1 MPNIKWEMFCLLLLG
16 SQAVWAH
23 PSRAAVW
30 GESAMVKVRPE
41 TPPRVQGA
49 VSLTAARNE
58 FVSFQ
63 VVLHGGTS
71 GLRGV
76 TAVLPELHGDRS
88 RIHGGDLLLYR
99 EALLD
104 ITTPTPPGT
113 LPGRWPD
120 GLVPDVDEV
129 VGEKRLAFPFDVPAG
144 ESRAVWVDVHVPP
157 NSRPGNYRGAVSV
170 KGDGF
175 TSRVEVDLQ
184 VVDALLPSTS
194 SLRSAFLL
202 WPPHVCRA
210 FTGDPVCPVD
220 TQVRLLKRFHRM
232 ALEHRISLASGFPR
246 QVDLP
251 TWDLPDYDTFS
262 ERWGPFLDGS
272 APNRLPGARMT
283 ALQYLGPGNGASLS
297 EFQTEAQARGWL
309 SRSFDYVGDEPPYGA
324 TWEAVTARAGLTR
337 TVAPRLRTLLTSTV
351 TDLEAH
357 GLLEDI
363 DIITVLV
370 NYIDGTQPPYEG
382 SQRPRYDDFL
392 SRPDRELWLYQSCM
406 SHGCDPAAP
415 PPPENLPGQGWPSY
429 MVDRSAAKARGMQWL
444 DFINGASGELYYQT
458 VGLLSSAW
466 TTQFRFNG
474 NGDGTLFYPG
484 LPSVIGG
491 TTEIPLPSL
500 RMKLIRQG
508 MQDYEWLKLVSD
520 AGDPAYARA
529 VALKLIPHA
538 WAVPDDGEAF
548 DRARLQL
555 IKRYLQLCRDRGTP
569 RQATPH
575 ERQSLWRVRDGFSA
589 GGYG

>member
-1 MPNIKWEMFCLLLLG
+1 MQSTKLALACLFLMW
-16 SQAVWAH
+16 SQVAGAHSSRPAVWA
-23 PSRAAVW
+23 
-30 GESAMVKVRPE
+30 ESAMVKVRPE
-41 TPPRVQGA
+41 TPPRFQRSI
-49 VSLTAARNE
+49 SLTAARNE
-58 FVSFQ
+58 FVSLQ
-63 VVLHGGTS
+63 VVLHGGTT

-76 TAVLPELHGDRS
+76 SAALPELRGGRS
-88 RIHGGDLLLYR
+88 RIQGGDLLLYR
-99 EALLD
+99 EAFLD

-113 LPGRWPD
+113 TPGRWPD

-144 ESRAVWVDVHVPP
+144 EARAVWVDVHVPS
-157 NSRPGNYRGAVSV
+157 NARPGNYRGTVTV

-175 TSRVEVDLQ
+175 TSRVEVRLQ
-184 VVDALLPSTS
+184 VVDAVLPSTS

-220 TQVRLLKRFHRM
+220 TQVRLLKLFHRM
-232 ALEHRISLASGFPR
+232 ALEHRITLASAFPR
-246 QVDLP
+246 EVNLP
-251 TWDLPDYDTFS
+251 TWDLPDYDTFN
-262 ERWGPFLDGS
+262 ERWGPFLDGT
-272 APNRLPGARMT
+272 APNRLHGARMT
-283 ALQYLGPGNGASLS
+283 ALQYLGPANGAALT
-297 EFQTEAQARGWL
+297 EFQTEAEARGWL
-309 SRSFDYVGDEPPYGA
+309 SRSFDYVGDEPPYG
-324 TWEAVTARAGLTR
+324 TSWEAVAARAELTR
-337 TVAPRLRTLLTSTV
+337 TAAPLLRTLLTSTV
-351 TDLEAH
+351 TELEAH
-357 GLLEDI
+357 GLLEEI

-370 NYIDGTQPPYEG
+370 NFIDGTKPPYVG
-382 SQRPRYDDFL
+382 DQRPKYDDFL
-392 SRPDRELWLYQSCM
+392 AQPRRELWLYQSCA
-406 SHGCDPAAP
+406 SHGCASNEP
-415 PPPENLPGQGWPSY
+415 PPPENIPGQGWPSY

-458 VGLLSSAW
+458 VGLLYTAW

-484 LPSVIGG
+484 LPSIIGG

-529 VALKLIPHA
+529 VARKLIPHA

-548 DRARLQL
+548 ERARRLL
-555 IKRYLQLCRDRGTP
+555 IRRYLQLCRNR
-569 RQATPH
+569 ATPP
-575 ERQSLWRVRDGFSA
+575 
-589 GGYG
+589 

>member
-1 MPNIKWEMFCLLLLG
+1 MQSIKLALVCLSLG
-16 SQAVWAH
+16 WGLVAGAH
-23 PSRAAVW
+23 PSRPAIW

-41 TPPRVQGA
+41 TPPRNQRS

-63 VVLHGGTS
+63 VVLHGGRS
-71 GLRGV
+71 GLKGV
-76 TAVLPELHGDRS
+76 SAVLPELRAGRA
-88 RIHGGDLLLYR
+88 RISGGDLLLYR

-113 LPGRWPD
+113 TPGRWPD

-144 ESRAVWVDVHVPP
+144 EARAIWVDVHVPP
-157 NSRPGNYRGAVSV
+157 NARPANYRGTVTV

-175 TSRVEVDLQ
+175 TSRVEVNLQ
-184 VVDALLPSTS
+184 VVDARLPSTS

-220 TQVRLLKRFHRM
+220 TQVRLLKLFHRM
-232 ALEHRISLASGFPR
+232 ALEHRLTLASAFPR
-246 QVDLP
+246 EVNLP
-251 TWDLPDYDTFS
+251 TWDLPDYDTFA
-262 ERWGPFLDGS
+262 ERWGPFLDGT

-283 ALQYLGPGNGASLS
+283 ALQYLGPANGAALT
-297 EFQTEAQARGWL
+297 EFQTEAEERGWL
-309 SRSFDYVGDEPPYGA
+309 SRSFDYVGDEPPYGT
-324 TWEAVTARAGLTR
+324 TWEAVAARAELTR
-337 TVAPRLRTLLTSTV
+337 TAAPKLRTLLTSTV
-351 TDLEAH
+351 TELEAH
-357 GLLEDI
+357 GLLEEI

-370 NYIDGTQPPYEG
+370 NFIDGTQPPYEG
-382 SQRPRYDDFL
+382 NQRPKYDDFL
-392 SRPDRELWLYQSCM
+392 KLPNRQLWLYQSCA
-406 SHGCDPAAP
+406 SHGCSPSEP
-415 PPPENLPGQGWPSY
+415 PPPENIPGQGWPSY

-458 VGLLSSAW
+458 VGLLYTAW

-484 LPSVIGG
+484 LPSIIGG
-491 TTEIPLPSL
+491 TTEIPLPSI

-520 AGDPAYARA
+520 AGDPAYART
-529 VALKLIPHA
+529 VARKLIPHA
-538 WAVPDDGEAF
+538 WAVPEDGEAF
-548 DRARLQL
+548 DKARLQL
-555 IKRYLQLCRDRGTP
+555 IRRYLQLCRNRAAA
-569 RQATPH
+569 Q
-575 ERQSLWRVRDGFSA
+575 
-589 GGYG
+589 